1 MKKTF
6 DAETILNAAIML
18 NRASRIM
25 HEAVILLAGTIRISA
40 INKVLKASN
49 GMWGVVHSLE
59 SHWVR
64 AIAREVGCLETEVP
78 FDCPENALRFFK
90 YRNPAKRSTQGDAT
104 NRILCWDAESDRV
117 KLVPWPDVVGESNEY
132 DFSCL
137 APWTHVRQADFET
150 RKKIVFIEA
159 MHLIVRDKCDPLAVH
174 SALLGLAEYRD
185 GLSDDAPR

>member
-1 MKKTF
+1 MGCGGWC
-6 DAETILNAAIML
+6 ILS
-18 NRASRIM
+18 NRIGLEQLRA
-25 HEAVILLAGTIRISA
+25 
-40 INKVLKASN
+40 KWDVLKTRFRLI
-49 GMWGVVHSLE
+49 V
-59 SHWVR
+59 
-64 AIAREVGCLETEVP
+64 
-78 FDCPENALRFFK
+78 PENALRFFK
-90 YRNPAKRSTQGDAT
+90 LRNPAKRSTQGDAT

>member
-6 DAETILNAAIML
+6 DAETILKAAIML
-18 NRASRIM
+18 SKAERIVYD
-25 HEAVILLAGTIRISA
+25 AIVLLAGAIRISA
-40 INKVLKASN
+40 IERVMKARER
-49 GMWGVVHSLE
+49 MWVAVHSLE

-64 AIAREVGCLETEVP
+64 AVAREVGCLENEVP
-78 FDCPENALRFFK
+78 FDCPENALKFFEIH
-90 YRNPAKRSTQGDAT
+90 NPKRRSALGDAT
-104 NRILCWDAESDRV
+104 NMILCWDAESDRV
-117 KLVPWPDVVGESNEY
+117 KLVPWPDAVRESNEY

>member
-40 INKVLKASN
+40 INKVCKASN

-64 AIAREVGCLETEVP
+64 AVAREVGCLENEVP
-78 FDCPENALRFFK
+78 FDCP
-90 YRNPAKRSTQGDAT
+90 
-104 NRILCWDAESDRV
+104 
-117 KLVPWPDVVGESNEY
+117 GE
-132 DFSCL
+132 C
-137 APWTHVRQADFET
+137 PQ
-150 RKKIVFIEA
+150 VF
-159 MHLIVRDKCDPLAVH
+159 
-174 SALLGLAEYRD
+174 
-185 GLSDDAPR
+185 

>member
-1 MKKTF
+1 MRKNP
-6 DAETILNAAIML
+6 DAETILNAACSL
-18 NRASRIM
+18 KQADAHVQNAF
-25 HEAVILLAGTIRISA
+25 LLVCQQITKAKSLPIY
-40 INKVLKASN
+40 KASN
-49 GMWGVVHSLE
+49 AMYGLIHSLE
-59 SHWVR
+59 SLWVR
-64 AIAREVGCLETEVP
+64 AVAREVGCLETEVP